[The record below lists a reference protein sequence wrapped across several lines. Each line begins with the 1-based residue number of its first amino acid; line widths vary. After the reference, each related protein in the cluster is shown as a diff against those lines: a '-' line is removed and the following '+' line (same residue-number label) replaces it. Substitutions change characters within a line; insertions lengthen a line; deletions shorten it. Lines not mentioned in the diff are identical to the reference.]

1 MKSKKEKS
9 TQAIEKSQKISQ
21 ALEKSKKIHG
31 STPGSIVQEDH
42 DSPTSIITQD
52 QIQASA
58 PISVAYKRFSLELP
72 HGPYST
78 VNFTCNGRHTLIAG
92 SKGHVAAFDWKTGK
106 LSTELNLQER
116 VNHAHWLHNEL
127 LFAVAQRKHLFIYD
141 HNGLEVHCLKAHT
154 EIQRLEFLKWHFLLV
169 SSGKRG
175 MLRWQDVS
183 TGTLIAETKTG
194 LGVHSGKAMSQNSQN
209 AIIHLGH
216 SGGQVS
222 LWSPTMPKALVRVL
236 CHRGPVQGI
245 AVNRT
250 GQYMATIGLDS
261 KCKLW
266 DMRNAYQPLY
276 RAEESAG
283 NYPFYNARPAS
294 SVAFSQTDL
303 LAVATGSRISIWKE
317 PFSLTPSQDSTGKG
331 AIVVM
336 PYLTHNHTGH
346 LIEHLEFCPFEDV
359 LAVGSNRGVSSLLV
373 PGAGEAN
380 FDSLHFNPFQ
390 TRRQRQEA
398 EVKGLLEKL
407 QPETIVLEQGYFGQV
422 ELEK

>member
-1 MKSKKEKS
+1 M
-9 TQAIEKSQKISQ
+9 
-21 ALEKSKKIHG
+21 
-31 STPGSIVQEDH
+31 
-42 DSPTSIITQD
+42 
-52 QIQASA
+52 
-58 PISVAYKRFSLELP
+58 
-72 HGPYST
+72 
-78 VNFTCNGRHTLIAG
+78 
-92 SKGHVAAFDWKTGK
+92 
-106 LSTELNLQER
+106 
-116 VNHAHWLHNEL
+116 
-127 LFAVAQRKHLFIYD
+127 
-141 HNGLEVHCLKAHT
+141 
-154 EIQRLEFLKWHFLLV
+154 
-169 SSGKRG
+169 SSGKGG

-183 TGTLIAETKTG
+183 TGTLIAEVKTA
-194 LGVHSGKAMSQNSQN
+194 LGVHSGKAMTQNPQN

-216 SGGQVS
+216 SGGVVS

-261 KCKLW
+261 KCKVW
-266 DMRNAYQPLY
+266 DMRNNYQPLY
-276 RAEESAG
+276 QAQESTG
-283 NYPFYNARPAS
+283 TYPFYNARPAS
-294 SVAFSQTDL
+294 AVAFSQSDL
-303 LAVATGSRISIWKE
+303 LAVATGSKINIWKDA
-317 PFSLTPSQDSTGKG
+317 FSLHAEESSGGTVK
-331 AIVVM
+331 

-390 TRRQRQEA
+390 TRKQRQEA